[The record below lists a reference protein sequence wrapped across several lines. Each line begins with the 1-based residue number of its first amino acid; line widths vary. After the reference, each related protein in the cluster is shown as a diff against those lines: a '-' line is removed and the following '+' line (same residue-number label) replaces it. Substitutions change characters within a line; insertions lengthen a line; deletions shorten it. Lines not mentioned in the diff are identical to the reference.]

1 MTLLLAWL
9 RLFRLPNVFTA
20 IADIGMGVIVA
31 RHASSPTG
39 LLPAGLTMSLAAA
52 SACIYTA
59 GMVLNDVFDL
69 EIDRQERPFR
79 PLPSGQIPVSLARAV
94 GFGLLLA
101 GIVLA
106 GLAGFLY
113 RDLLFA
119 AWRPPLI
126 AALLAGAVLL
136 YDGGLKKTAAGPFG
150 MGLCRFLNVLLGMSA
165 GAGAFEPLAVGYIGP
180 DFAIAAGIGLYIVGV
195 TWFARQEADVS
206 KSGQLAV
213 ATGIMAAA
221 IVLLGVSLD
230 YHPATR
236 QPAYICW
243 LLLGLVSITIFRR
256 CLIAITSP
264 DPKNVQAAVKQAILS
279 LIVLDASIAL
289 VTGPPVGALI
299 ILSLMLPALLLG
311 RWVYST

>member
-1 MTLLLAWL
+1 MTFLLAWL

-20 IADIGMGVIVA
+20 IADIGMGVTVA

-39 LLPAGLTMSLAAA
+39 LLPVGLTLSLAAA

-69 EIDRQERPFR
+69 EIDRKERPFR
-79 PLPSGQIPVSLARAV
+79 PLPSGMIPVDLARTI
-94 GFGLLLA
+94 GFGLLVA
-101 GIVLA
+101 GVLLA

-136 YDGGLKKTAAGPFG
+136 YDGGLKKTLAGPLG

-165 GAGAFEPLAVGYIGP
+165 GAGEFEPLALGYIGP

-195 TWFARQEADVS
+195 TWFARQEAEAS
-206 KSGQLAV
+206 KSGQLAF
-213 ATGIMAAA
+213 ATAIMALA
-221 IVLLGVSLD
+221 IGLLGFTLD

-236 QPAYICW
+236 QPAFTCW
-243 LLLGLVSITIFRR
+243 LLLGMVSITIFRR
-256 CLIAITSP
+256 CLLAISTP
-264 DPKNVQAAVKQAILS
+264 DASHVQAAVKQAIMS
-279 LIVLDASIAL
+279 LIVIDASVAL

-299 ILSLMLPALLLG
+299 ILSLMLPAFLLG